1 MTAGVCGDATYDADV
16 PRDLTPFPRPGE
28 RLVDAPARSERVVD
42 CPWRT
47 RYQSLLRDRLKL
59 TRGAR
64 ILSHG
69 LLLLGALAGAIST
82 GVAFYNV
89 ESGIDPDQVL
99 GLQIGFSWVVVAIA
113 EALLL
118 GTLVALDAI
127 VRRVRS
133 LVRTV
138 R

>member
-1 MTAGVCGDATYDADV
+1 
-16 PRDLTPFPRPGE
+16 
-28 RLVDAPARSERVVD
+28 LVDAPARSEPVVD

-64 ILSHG
+64 ILFHA
-69 LLLLGALAGAIST
+69 LLLLGALAGAIGT

-89 ESGIDPDQVL
+89 ESGSDPDQVL

-138 R
+138 H